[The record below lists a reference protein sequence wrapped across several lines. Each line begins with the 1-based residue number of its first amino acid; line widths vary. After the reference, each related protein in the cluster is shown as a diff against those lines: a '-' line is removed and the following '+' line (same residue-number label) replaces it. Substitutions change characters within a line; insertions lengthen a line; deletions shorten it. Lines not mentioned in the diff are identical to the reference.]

1 MADQDCARLF
11 ERVHEAF
18 AQRGLLG
25 RALRVAAQGHA
36 YSVRCD
42 DNCFTVYRVNEK
54 PHIPPGLPGW
64 TVCRLGPGQC
74 FSLTADEAS
83 GTPSGPGGQAGVHL
97 DQAQAWVELVIAR
110 L

>member
-11 ERVHEAF
+11 ELVHEAF

-25 RALRVAAQGHA
+25 RALRVEAQGRV

-42 DNCFTVYRVNEK
+42 DGCFTVYRVNEK

-74 FSLTADEAS
+74 FSLAADEAF
-83 GTPSGPGGQAGVHL
+83 TPGAETGVHL
-97 DQAQAWVELVIAR
+97 DQAEAWVELVIAR